1 MSDPRRPDDEDPSR
15 MTRRE
20 FNELALAAG
29 VAAAI
34 GPAVA
39 AAEAASVEEDVLVK
53 TPDGSCDAVLV
64 RPDGEGRWPGVILF
78 PDAFGLRPTMRAMA
92 RRLAAD
98 GYVVLAINPF
108 YRATRAPGTGPDFDF
123 ADPAARARLDAFR
136 APLTNDAVA
145 RDAHAFVAYLDA
157 QPFVNTSAPVGAFGY
172 CMGGLMTLQA
182 AAGEPSRIGAGA
194 SFHGGG
200 LVTDKPGSPH
210 LLVPKMKG
218 RYLIAIAASD
228 DAQQPDAKTKLREAF
243 ASAKLPATIEVYEG
257 TQHGWCV
264 PDMPKRDGKPIYDEA
279 QAERAWKALTALFG
293 AALAQAARRWPG
305 TSA

>member
-1 MSDPRRPDDEDPSR
+1 MSEPSRPDDDDPSG

-20 FNELALAAG
+20 FTALSLAAG
-29 VAAAI
+29 VAVAI
-34 GPAVA
+34 GPAA
-39 AAEAASVEEDVLVK
+39 AQAEASTTEKDVEVK
-53 TPDGSCDAVLV
+53 TPDGVCDAVLV

-123 ADPAARARLDAFR
+123 QDPAARAKLDGFR
-136 APLTNDAVA
+136 AALTNDAVA
-145 RDAHAFVAYLDA
+145 RDARAFVAYLDA
-157 QPFVNTSAPVGAFGY
+157 QPFVNKAAPAGAFGY

-182 AAGEPSRIGAGA
+182 AAGVPERIGAGA

-228 DAQQPDAKTKLREAF
+228 DMQQPDAKTKLREAF
-243 ASAKLPATIEVYEG
+243 AAAHLPATIEVYEG
-257 TQHGWCV
+257 TLHGWCV

-293 AALAQAARRWPG
+293 AALAQAAHRWPG
-305 TSA
+305 ASA